1 MKLDTALERYKIIG
15 GLIKKSFKL
24 DALWVHDEENFNDWA
39 SNMEISDKLIAIQK
53 LIYAEKIF
61 IDVFDEIDEVHTRN
75 LKEQKIFLSI
85 VYENLT
91 RFVDEILLQL
101 IENTYDK
108 LSDWQFK
115 TEIGKK
121 FHKDVSKKLDALIKK
136 YQDLYDL

>member
-1 MKLDTALERYKIIG
+1 MKLDTSWERYKILE

-24 DALWVHDEENFNDWA
+24 DKMWVHDEENFNDWA
-39 SNMEISDKLIAIQK
+39 SNMEIADKLIAIQK

-61 IDVFDEIDEVHTRN
+61 LDVFDETENVRTHN
-75 LKEQKIFLSI
+75 FEEQEIFLNI
-85 VYENLT
+85 IYENVT

-101 IENTYDK
+101 IEYTFDN
-108 LSDWQFK
+108 LNDWQFK
-115 TEIGKK
+115 TDVGKK